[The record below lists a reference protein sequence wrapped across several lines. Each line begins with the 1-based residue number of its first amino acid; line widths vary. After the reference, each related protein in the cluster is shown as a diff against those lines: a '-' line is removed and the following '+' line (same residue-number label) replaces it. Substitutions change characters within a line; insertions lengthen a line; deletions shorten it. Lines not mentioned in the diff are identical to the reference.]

1 LNRLSFDIYEHIN
14 SGFSKEEISKKFNV
28 PIWIIDNIQKNG
40 FIEKLDEEF
49 EKFYDFINRNF
60 IFDVKIISKM
70 TGIKESKVL
79 KFLKM
84 IKRNEL
90 FSSDEV
96 EIIFKIYQEK
106 RIDEL
111 TEIFNN
117 YIKDSFIHN
126 LRPFKE
132 IDIKNV
138 KDWVLPQ
145 KLIIDFYFNPTEET
159 FKNFEFYSKKYKDE
173 NKILT
178 YYLILLY
185 KTSAINNFCSLKD
198 DFIEVREIYY
208 EIYDKVK
215 NILPKILLFEL
226 NKQSALSSL
235 KILDKGLFNKAIKE
249 MNKLLKLLNEEYK
262 TIAKMSLFYLYI
274 QYGNYKKAYEFIK
287 NLDDNLEHI
296 KEAKLIIEFS
306 KGNYKEIIKIDYQFS
321 IKLSNLNYQFLKAF
335 SYLMLSNHNQAI
347 EIIKNMQRV
356 ENVKEIPLFLA
367 RFYIFLSIYHKMF
380 FDDEKSKEFLKN
392 VMNYQSYPEL
402 LITKAFYYEDSSY
415 LEPTTIAQSILKY
428 WIEGRINKAIELAR
442 NNWSIHFLKVC
453 SILLP
458 KNLKK
463 LKKYEEF
470 SDVINYSKKPFIKLF
485 ILREEPILY
494 VGNKTYKL
502 RDNEV
507 SASIIKIL
515 RRKQLPSYLF
525 NKSTLRYL
533 RKFFKSSL
541 SIRKNEV
548 ILSAIVYCDYDEFLT
563 IYRIIETT
571 RNKDELRNALERIKK
586 IFKGLMFSNKE
597 YIRSSYIEE
606 LRKEIEH
613 YLKKI
618 KFYSKIV

>member
-1 LNRLSFDIYEHIN
+1 MNRLSFDIYEHIRK
-14 SGFSKEEISKKFNV
+14 GFSKEEISKKFNV

-84 IKRNEL
+84 IKRHEL
-90 FSSDEV
+90 FSSDEM
-96 EIIFKIYQEK
+96 EIIFKLYQEK

-117 YIKDSFIHN
+117 YIKDHFIHN

-173 NKILT
+173 NKVLT

-185 KTSAINNFCSLKD
+185 KTSAINNFCSLKE

-226 NKQSALSSL
+226 NKQAALSSL

-296 KEAKLIIEFS
+296 KEAKLLIEFS
-306 KGNYKEIIKIDYQFS
+306 KGNYKEIIKTDYQFS

-347 EIIKNMQRV
+347 EIIKNMERV
-356 ENVKEIPLFLA
+356 ENVKEIPLFFA
-367 RFYIFLSIYHKMF
+367 RFYIFLSIYHKML

-415 LEPTTIAQSILKY
+415 LELTTINQSILKY

-494 VGNKTYKL
+494 IGNKTYKL

-618 KFYSKIV
+618 KFYSEIV

>member
-1 LNRLSFDIYEHIN
+1 MNKLSFEIYEHIN

-90 FSSDEV
+90 FSSDEI
-96 EIIFKIYQEK
+96 EIIFKLYEEK

-145 KLIIDFYFNPTEET
+145 KLIIDFYFNPTKET

-185 KTSAINNFCSLKD
+185 KTIAINNFCSLKE

-226 NKQSALSSL
+226 NKQAALSSL

-296 KEAKLIIEFS
+296 KEARLIIEFS
-306 KGNYKEIIKIDYQFS
+306 KGNYKEIIKTDYQFS

-347 EIIKNMQRV
+347 EIIKNMERV
-356 ENVKEIPLFLA
+356 ENVKEIPLFFA
-367 RFYIFLSIYHKMF
+367 RFYIFLSIYHKML

-415 LEPTTIAQSILKY
+415 LEPTTINQSILKY

-494 VGNKTYKL
+494 IGNKTYKL

-618 KFYSKIV
+618 KFYSEIV

>member
-1 LNRLSFDIYEHIN
+1 LNKLSFEIYEHIN

-90 FSSDEV
+90 FSSDEI
-96 EIIFKIYQEK
+96 EIIFKLYEEK

-145 KLIIDFYFNPTEET
+145 KLIIDFYFNPTKET

-185 KTSAINNFCSLKD
+185 KTIAINNFCSLKE

-226 NKQSALSSL
+226 NKQAALSSL

-296 KEAKLIIEFS
+296 KEARLIIEFS
-306 KGNYKEIIKIDYQFS
+306 KGNYKEIIKTDYQFS

-347 EIIKNMQRV
+347 EIIKNMERV
-356 ENVKEIPLFLA
+356 ENVKEIPLFFA
-367 RFYIFLSIYHKMF
+367 RFYIFLSIYHKML

-415 LEPTTIAQSILKY
+415 LEPTTINQSILKY

-494 VGNKTYKL
+494 IGNKTYKL

-618 KFYSKIV
+618 KFYSEIV

>member
-1 LNRLSFDIYEHIN
+1 M
-14 SGFSKEEISKKFNV
+14 KE
-28 PIWIIDNIQKNG
+28 
-40 FIEKLDEEF
+40 
-49 EKFYDFINRNF
+49 
-60 IFDVKIISKM
+60 
-70 TGIKESKVL
+70 
-79 KFLKM
+79 
-84 IKRNEL
+84 
-90 FSSDEV
+90 
-96 EIIFKIYQEK
+96 
-106 RIDEL
+106 
-111 TEIFNN
+111 
-117 YIKDSFIHN
+117 
-126 LRPFKE
+126 
-132 IDIKNV
+132 
-138 KDWVLPQ
+138 
-145 KLIIDFYFNPTEET
+145 
-159 FKNFEFYSKKYKDE
+159 
-173 NKILT
+173 
-178 YYLILLY
+178 
-185 KTSAINNFCSLKD
+185 

-226 NKQSALSSL
+226 NKQAALSSL
-235 KILDKGLFNKAIKE
+235 KILDKGLFDKAIKE

-274 QYGNYKKAYEFIK
+274 QYGNYKKAYEFIR

-306 KGNYKEIIKIDYQFS
+306 KGNYKEIIKTDYQFS

-347 EIIKNMQRV
+347 EIIKNMERV
-356 ENVKEIPLFLA
+356 ENVKEIPLFFA
-367 RFYIFLSIYHKMF
+367 RFYIFLSIYHKML

-415 LEPTTIAQSILKY
+415 LESTTIAQSILKY

-494 VGNKTYKL
+494 IGNKTYKL

-618 KFYSKIV
+618 KFYSEIV